1 MRTIVLAALL
11 LGMTAGAA
19 GQDLIGKAKGS
30 LTARDTA
37 AAISAFQDA
46 VKANQKPAEANY
58 YLGAIGLAQGRTD
71 DAIRFLEASLRSDDE
86 NVAALKMLG
95 DAYMLKKDAPNALG
109 AYRRAE
115 KLARKDPA
123 VLSAYGLALV
133 GADSVDNAIR
143 VLTLAKEYDDKNVE
157 VYKGL
162 AAAYAK
168 QGVAPLAVLNYQKA
182 IELDPKNLQTRM
194 TLAHLYEKQR
204 QYNDAVRE
212 YEGVIAVDSTY
223 AQAYLEKG
231 EILVLAKLYPRAIP
245 PLRQY
250 VALNPKGVEGTQNLA
265 KALFGAEEFAEAAKA
280 AKTSLELDSSSADIW
295 RIYAHSLAETKDH
308 AGAIAAFGALQ
319 RRNAFKPE
327 DQAKYGVALY
337 GLGREE
343 EAMKALLSAVET
355 DSTNC
360 EPYFSLGSLY
370 MKKQEYDKAAQMFEK
385 RLACDPRSLSAY
397 INASAS
403 YMQVKNYQRAHELL
417 TKAVSMKPDFL
428 LGRLW
433 LGRTLSLMDSLDQAK
448 AQYDEVLSQAQSDP
462 VKFKKEIGEAH
473 YMTASYWFQ
482 KQQYE
487 RSIEGFRKAQS
498 SGYDNAD
505 SRFSWG
511 QAVLQTLDPKG
522 DPAENR
528 KRVTEAVSHFRRSV
542 ELNPNNYLSHLWLA
556 QGLVLMRVEGD
567 DQRNREL
574 TAEACEE
581 FRKVL
586 RLNPGNAD
594 AKKGMERIGCPG
606 AN

>member
-1 MRTIVLAALL
+1 MRTLVLAMLIISV
-11 LGMTAGAA
+11 TAGAA
-19 GQDLIGKAKGS
+19 AQDFIGKAKGS

-37 AAISAFQDA
+37 AAITGFQDA
-46 VKANQKPAEANY
+46 LKANQKQAEAGY
-58 YLGAIGLAQGRTD
+58 YLGAIAFAQGRTD
-71 DAIRFLEASLRSDDE
+71 DAIRYLEGSVKSDDE

-95 DAYMLKKDAPNALG
+95 DAYMQRKDLPNALS

-115 KLARKDPA
+115 RLARKDPA

-133 GADSVDNAIR
+133 AADSVDNAIR
-143 VLTLAKEYDDKNVE
+143 VLTLSKEYDEKNVE

-162 AAAYAK
+162 ATAYAK

-182 IELDPKNLQTRM
+182 IELNPKDIETRM
-194 TLAHLYEKQR
+194 TLGHLFEKQR
-204 QYNDAVRE
+204 QYNEAVKE
-212 YEGVIAVDSTY
+212 YDGVIAVDSTY

-231 EILVLAKLYPRAIP
+231 EILVLAKMYQKAIP
-245 PLRQY
+245 PLRKY
-250 VALNPKGVEGTQNLA
+250 ATLDPRGVAGSQNLA
-265 KALFGAEEFAEAAKA
+265 KALFGAEDFPEAAKA
-280 AKTSLELDSSSADIW
+280 AKRSLDLDSSSADVW
-295 RIYAHSLAETKDH
+295 RIYAHSLAETKDY
-308 AGAIAAFGALQ
+308 AGAIGAFGGLE
-319 RRNAFKPE
+319 RRNAVKPE
-327 DQAKYGVALY
+327 DQGKYGIALY

-385 RLACDPRSLSAY
+385 RIACDPRSLSAY

-417 TKAVSMKPDFL
+417 TKTVTMKPDFL

-433 LGRTLSLMDSLDQAK
+433 LGRTLSLMDSLEEAK
-448 AQYDEVLSQAQSDP
+448 AQYDEVLTQAQSDP
-462 VKFKKEIGEAH
+462 VKYKKEIGEAQ
-473 YMTASYWFQ
+473 YMSASYWFQ

-487 RSIEGFRKAQS
+487 KAVDGYRKAQG

-528 KRVTEAVSHFRRSV
+528 KRITEAVTHFRRSV
-542 ELNPNNYLSHLWLA
+542 EMNPNNYMSHLWLA
-556 QGLVLMRVEGD
+556 QGLVLLRVEGD
-567 DQRNREL
+567 DEGNRKL
-574 TAEACEE
+574 TGEACEE
-581 FRKVL
+581 YRKVL

-594 AKKGMERIGCPG
+594 TKKGMERIGCPG